1 MMHAEST
8 PPRPALVNRMTALML
23 AVVFLSALGV
33 AQAQNTAPL
42 PAPPPPPAPAQ
53 APDTRPDGFSVG
65 GFTFRPAGR
74 VKLDIIRDFSA
85 IGSEDSFDP
94 RTIPVDG
101 REGSNSRLHARET
114 RVSLDI
120 RGPFEGKEVR
130 MFVET
135 DFYGT
140 SNALRLRH
148 AYGSY
153 GGLLAGQTWS
163 TFLDDANFPNTID
176 FESPMAFPSVRQAQ
190 LRWTQRLNSN
200 FSWAVAVEDN
210 DSDITPPA
218 TIPGVTEYPMPDFVG
233 RIKFEGSRGHAYVSG
248 FLGAARFRPT
258 DGDPDDE
265 TLTGVLLSGRLKTF
279 GRDYVYGQ
287 LTTGQGIGRYRGG
300 VTAVPDAEGKLY
312 APRLVSVVA
321 GYEHYW
327 SERYSSHAVYGTS
340 SAPEEDFY
348 AADANAQLDY
358 LAINFLYWFV
368 KDRAWAGVEY
378 LHGRREVFSGA
389 DGDANRLHF
398 AVRFNLP

>member
-8 PPRPALVNRMTALML
+8 PARPALVSRMTALML
-23 AVVFLSALGV
+23 AVVFLSAIGV
-33 AQAQNTAPL
+33 AQAQTA
-42 PAPPPPPAPAQ
+42 APAAQ
-53 APDTRPDGFSVG
+53 AADPRPDGFAVG
-65 GFTFRPAGR
+65 GFTFKPGGR

-101 REGSNSRLHARET
+101 REGTNSRLHARET
-114 RVSLDI
+114 RLNLDI
-120 RGPFEGKEVR
+120 RGPVEGKELR

-135 DFYGT
+135 DFYG
-140 SNALRLRH
+140 SSSVLRLRH

-163 TFLDDANFPNTID
+163 TFLDDSNFPNTID
-176 FESPMAFPSVRQAQ
+176 FEWPRAFPSVRQAQ

-218 TIPGVTEYPMPDFVG
+218 GIPGVTEYPMPDFVG

-265 TLTGVLLSGRLKTF
+265 TLSGLLLSGRLKTF
-279 GRDYVYGQ
+279 GRDYAYAQ
-287 LTTGQGIGRYRGG
+287 FTTGQGVGRYRGG
-300 VTAVPDAEGKLY
+300 ITAVPDADGKLY
-312 APRLVSVVA
+312 APRSVSVVA
-321 GYEHYW
+321 GYEHFW
-327 SERYSSHAVYGTS
+327 SERYSSHAVYGVS
-340 SAPEEDFY
+340 SAPEKDFY

-358 LAINFLYWFV
+358 VAVNLLYWFV

-389 DGDANRLHF
+389 DGDANRLQF